1 MNFPPTLQAFGTLE
15 AWMNDR
21 RNVIRFL
28 LVRVLLMAA
37 MVLAFSFFYL
47 TQT

>member
-1 MNFPPTLQAFGTLE
+1 MNFPPTIKAFGTRE

-28 LVRVLLMAA
+28 LARVLLMTA
-37 MVLAFSFFYL
+37 MVLVFSFFYL